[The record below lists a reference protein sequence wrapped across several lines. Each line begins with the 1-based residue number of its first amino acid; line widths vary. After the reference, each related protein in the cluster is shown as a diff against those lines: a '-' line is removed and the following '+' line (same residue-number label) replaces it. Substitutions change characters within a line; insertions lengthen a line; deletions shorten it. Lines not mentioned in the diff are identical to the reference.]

1 MNFTEH
7 SIAETPAPGEGWR
20 TLPATIRLDRIRAT
34 LASEPRFSEHLE
46 AVDARQDGEII
57 LRFVTPVGAGQRGGL
72 LLDFESRIKDAIDRG
87 LHVWLEPL
95 GDRSSL
101 RRLRGILVKQ

>member
-1 MNFTEH
+1 MNFTER
-7 SIAETPAPGEGWR
+7 SIAETPAPSESWR
-20 TLPATIRLDRIRAT
+20 ALPSTVRLDRIRAT
-34 LASEPRFSEHLE
+34 LASEPRFSEYLE

-57 LRFVTPVGAGQRGGL
+57 LRFVVPVGAGQRGAL
-72 LLDFESRIKDAIDRG
+72 LLDFEARIKHGIDRG

-101 RRLRGILVKQ
+101 RRLRGIQVKQ